1 MFMNKRLLEEVF
13 RQKELMNINEQG
25 VLGDVKTGLIS
36 QMAADFVKNVLDLDD
51 EEDSDDSGSDYTS
64 SLTNTDFKQ
73 SVNKVIDTLEGG
85 YYHPN
90 MVKDG
95 RLKSSYKMGKS
106 GETMMGMD
114 RKYGAGFAKTSAGKE
129 FWGLMDKA
137 NASQNWKHN
146 YMGGSLE
153 NKLKN
158 LVADMIK
165 PEYDS
170 LSSKYLNSKAREI
183 VKKSPDLTF
192 NFIYATWN
200 GPGWFQTFA
209 KKINEAVDSGITN
222 PSELTKV
229 AIKARTQSGNS
240 VIAQGGKKIAE
251 LMGIKNV

>member
-1 MFMNKRLLEEVF
+1 MNKRLLEEVF
-13 RQKELMNINEQG
+13 RQKELMNINEQGG

-129 FWGLMDKA
+129 FWSLMDKA

-183 VKKSPDLTF
+183 VKKSPDF
-192 NFIYATWN
+192 
-200 GPGWFQTFA
+200 
-209 KKINEAVDSGITN
+209 NEAVDSGITN